1 MIKYFLKLVFLL
13 FLSVKIYSQGK
24 FVLIGG
30 GSEKDTENSW
40 NHQAYKWAVDQ
51 SANKKVAIIAFG
63 TADDWL
69 PNYFK
74 NSCGA
79 TDAINFNISN
89 STTANLQSTYDD
101 LMACDVIFL
110 KGGDQYN
117 YYSTYRGTKTQ
128 QAIEDKFTEGGVI
141 CGTSAGLAILSEVL
155 FTAQNGSAY
164 SDESIMDPNNSY
176 IKLANDFLP
185 FFNGFIF
192 DTHFTIRARAGR
204 LLAFM
209 ANWDFNYNEQLIGVG
224 VDEMTAMCVDENKIG
239 TAYGIGTVNIY
250 KSKSENTFSQNNT
263 KLLAD
268 SVQLIQLLQG
278 CSIDLNT
285 FEVSGFTASRNPIA
299 NQEKGN
305 YTIYASGSDVITYNQ
320 NLLNDFVNAS
330 GSESDKILIVTGSNQ
345 TVANS
350 FKTKL
355 LNLGAS
361 DVFIHSATLDMANDQ
376 DFANAISTSKK
387 ILFINNDYSDLIFF
401 LNAGTTGDLL
411 NNKIRENNA
420 ITAFIGDNSRYIG
433 HTVVEKYLNTDA
445 AYYGELSYNK
455 GLNLLKTTVI
465 IPNTYF
471 SSDYFE
477 NISAAV
483 PYAMVKDTL
492 TYGIWLNKNNYIKY
506 APNSENNTYIYSS
519 GTSPVMILK
528 SEGTNVGFSVQTAY
542 GDGVNDPPHFAGFE
556 NMTLSLVDES
566 TPYKLGDE
574 VEVTTS
580 VISFKNEEIQVYV
593 DHKLNQI
600 IINWDNKDF
609 RVDVYDL
616 SGKPVKKEICYDE
629 GVISSSNLNSGI
641 YIVSLV
647 SGNNVYS
654 EKILLLNN

>member
-1 MIKYFLKLVFLL
+1 M
-13 FLSVKIYSQGK
+13 
-24 FVLIGG
+24 LIGG